1 MKHIL
6 LFIAIISTSLSMA
19 QGEGDLTIYSNTGDK
34 FYVILN
40 GIRQNN
46 QPETNVKITGLT
58 NPYYSCKV
66 ISADRTFE
74 IEKNVGVKFDTLIT
88 YRIIEKKGKYKMRFF
103 TQASLGTNTA
113 PDPNQS
119 VITYHSTETPTDVQT
134 NQVNNTGNTITNG
147 ETTTVTTTTI
157 QNTNTDGRN
166 VDQNGNVITE
176 SINMN
181 INIGENG
188 MSTNID
194 ITGNGMENGNVNTN
208 TNTSETLT
216 TTTSSNSTTVNGTN
230 SYEEVT
236 TTTSSTNDNG
246 NSTYYEET
254 TVVTSNNGG
263 NNVTTTTIDDSHA
276 GHDHTSYHNNSC
288 YTNDTEVDQ
297 LVKQIQNESFPDDQV
312 RVANIAAKNKCFST
326 VQIKKI
332 SGAFDH
338 SGEKLSFMKTAYDK
352 CPDRSNYYLLMEE
365 LTFSSDK
372 EDLEKFINSRN

>member
-6 LFIAIISTSLSMA
+6 LLIAIISTSLSMA
-19 QGEGDLTIYSNTGDK
+19 QGKGDLTIYSNTGDK

-40 GIRQNN
+40 GIKQNN

-88 YRIIEKKGKYKMRFF
+88 YRIIEKKGKYKMRFY
-103 TQASLGTNTA
+103 TQASMGTRTA
-113 PDPNQS
+113 ADPSQTVVN
-119 VITYHSTETPTDVQT
+119 YHSTETPTDVQT
-134 NQVNNTGNTITNG
+134 TQVNNTGNTISNG

-157 QNTNTDGRN
+157 QNTNTVGRN
-166 VDQNGNVITE
+166 VDQNGNVVSE

-188 MSTNID
+188 MNTNID
-194 ITGNGMENGNVNTN
+194 ISGNGTGNGNVNTS
-208 TNTSETLT
+208 TNTSETIT
-216 TTTSSNSTTVNGTN
+216 TTTSSNSNTINGTT

-236 TTTSSTNDNG
+236 TTTSSTNNNG
-246 NSTYYEET
+246 NTTYYEET
-254 TVVTSNNGG
+254 TTVTSNNGG

-276 GHDHTSYHNNSC
+276 GHDHTTYNNSC
-288 YTNDTEVDQ
+288 YTTDTEVNQ

-312 RVANIAAKNKCFST
+312 RVANMAAKNKCFST
-326 VQIKKI
+326 EQIKKYR
-332 SGAFDH
+332 
-338 SGEKLSFMKTAYDK
+338 T
-352 CPDRSNYYLLMEE
+352 LLII
-365 LTFSSDK
+365 LV
-372 EDLEKFINSRN
+372 RNLVL